1 MKKIIDRSIH
11 SAVLALAM
19 LLTPMAVMAD
29 HDDDNNNNHNNKK
42 PTVVEILSEVDGAQA
57 VVAAVLVVDES
68 GVLTVSLAELLGDKN
83 AELVV
88 LAPSNAAFE
97 ALLGLEPGTLDGLSV
112 MDVKD
117 ALPGLL
123 PPGVGP
129 SEVAAILL
137 KHVAQPP
144 VAKFRTASENA
155 LLGQGSIEVADG
167 SVFAVSVGA
176 SGVAVNYET
185 TIIKAN
191 IRARNGIIHFIDT
204 VIVDELL

>member
-1 MKKIIDRSIH
+1 M
-11 SAVLALAM
+11 
-19 LLTPMAVMAD
+19 
-29 HDDDNNNNHNNKK
+29 
-42 PTVVEILSEVDGAQA
+42 
-57 VVAAVLVVDES
+57 
-68 GVLTVSLAELLGDKN
+68 
-83 AELVV
+83 
-88 LAPSNAAFE
+88 APSNAAFE
-97 ALLGLEPGTLDGLSV
+97 ALLGLEPGMLDGLSV

-144 VAKFRTASENA
+144 VAKLRTASENV

-167 SVFAVSVGA
+167 SEFAVSVGA
-176 SGVAVNYET
+176 SGVQVNYET

>member
-19 LLTPMAVMAD
+19 LLTPMAVMAG
-29 HDDDNNNNHNNKK
+29 HDDDNNNNKK
-42 PTVVEILSEVDGAQA
+42 PTVVDILSEVDGAQA
-57 VVAAVLVVDES
+57 VVAAVLVVDEA
-68 GVLTVSLAELLGDKN
+68 GVLNFSLAELLGDKN

-97 ALLGLEPGTLDGLSV
+97 ALLGLDPGALNGLSV

-123 PPGVGP
+123 PAGVGP

-144 VAKFRTASENA
+144 VAKLRTASENV
-155 LLGQGSIEVADG
+155 LLGQGSVEVADG

-176 SGVAVNYET
+176 SGVQVNYET
-185 TIIKAN
+185 TIIKPN
-191 IRARNGIIHFIDT
+191 IRARNGVIHFIDT
-204 VIVDELL
+204 VILDGLL

>member
-11 SAVLALAM
+11 SVVLALAM

-29 HDDDNNNNHNNKK
+29 HDDDNSNNKK

-57 VVAAVLVVDES
+57 VVAAVLVVDEA
-68 GVLTVSLAELLGDKN
+68 GVLTFSLAELLGDKN

-97 ALLGLEPGTLDGLSV
+97 ALLGLEPGTLNGLSV

-129 SEVAAILL
+129 SEVAAI
-137 KHVAQPP
+137 P
-144 VAKFRTASENA
+144 VSYTHLRAH
-155 LLGQGSIEVADG
+155 
-167 SVFAVSVGA
+167 
-176 SGVAVNYET
+176 ET
-185 TIIKAN
+185 
-191 IRARNGIIHFIDT
+191 
-204 VIVDELL
+204 

>member
-11 SAVLALAM
+11 SVVLALAM

-29 HDDDNNNNHNNKK
+29 HDDDNSNKK

-57 VVAAVLVVDES
+57 VVAAVLVVDEA
-68 GVLTVSLAELLGDKN
+68 GVLTFSLAELLGDKN

-97 ALLGLEPGTLDGLSV
+97 ALLGLEPGTLNGLSV

-144 VAKFRTASENA
+144 VAKLRTASENV
-155 LLGQGSIEVADG
+155 LLGQGSVEVADG

-176 SGVAVNYET
+176 SGVQVNYET

-191 IRARNGIIHFIDT
+191 IRARNGVIHFIDT

>member
-1 MKKIIDRSIH
+1 MKKIIDRSIY

-29 HDDDNNNNHNNKK
+29 HDDDKNNKK
-42 PTVVEILSEVDGAQA
+42 PTVVDILSEVDGAQA
-57 VVAAVLVVDES
+57 VVAAVLVVDDS
-68 GVLTVSLAELLGDKN
+68 GVLTFSLAELLGDKK

-97 ALLGLEPGTLDGLSV
+97 ALLGLEPGTLNGLSV

-117 ALPGLL
+117 ALPSLL

-144 VAKFRTASENA
+144 VAKLRTASENA
-155 LLGQGSIEVADG
+155 LLGEGSLEVADG

-176 SGVAVNYET
+176 TGVQVNYET

>member
-11 SAVLALAM
+11 SAVLALAI
-19 LLTPMAVMAD
+19 LLTPMAVMAG
-29 HDDDNNNNHNNKK
+29 HDDNNNNKK

-68 GVLTVSLAELLGDKN
+68 GVLTFSLAELLGDKN

-97 ALLGLEPGTLDGLSV
+97 ALLGLEAGTLDGLSV

-144 VAKFRTASENA
+144 VAKLRTASENV

-176 SGVAVNYET
+176 SGVQVNYET
-185 TIIKAN
+185 TIIKSN

>member
-29 HDDDNNNNHNNKK
+29 HDDDNNNNKK

-57 VVAAVLVVDES
+57 VVAAVLVVDEA
-68 GVLTVSLAELLGDKN
+68 GVLTFSLAELLGDKN

-97 ALLGLEPGTLDGLSV
+97 ALLGLEPGTLNGLSV

-185 TIIKAN
+185 TIIKPN

>member
-19 LLTPMAVMAD
+19 LLTPMAVMAG
-29 HDDDNNNNHNNKK
+29 HDDDNNNNKK
-42 PTVVEILSEVDGAQA
+42 PTVVDILSEVDGAQA
-57 VVAAVLVVDES
+57 VVAAVLVVDEA
-68 GVLTVSLAELLGDKN
+68 GVLTFSLAELLGDKN

-144 VAKFRTASENA
+144 VAKLRTASENV
-155 LLGQGSIEVADG
+155 LLGQGSVEVADG

-176 SGVAVNYET
+176 SGVQVNYET
-185 TIIKAN
+185 TIIKPN
-191 IRARNGIIHFIDT
+191 IRARNGVIHFIDT
-204 VIVDELL
+204 VILDGLL

>member
-19 LLTPMAVMAD
+19 LLTPMAVMAG
-29 HDDDNNNNHNNKK
+29 HEDDNNNKK
-42 PTVVEILSEVDGAQA
+42 PTVVDILSEVDGAQA

-68 GVLTVSLAELLGDKN
+68 GVLTFSLAELLGDKN

-97 ALLGLEPGTLDGLSV
+97 ALLELEPGTLNGLSV

-144 VAKFRTASENA
+144 VAKLRTASENV
-155 LLGQGSIEVADG
+155 LLGQGSVEVADG

-176 SGVAVNYET
+176 SGVQVNYET
-185 TIIKAN
+185 TIIKPN
-191 IRARNGIIHFIDT
+191 IRARNGVIHFIDT